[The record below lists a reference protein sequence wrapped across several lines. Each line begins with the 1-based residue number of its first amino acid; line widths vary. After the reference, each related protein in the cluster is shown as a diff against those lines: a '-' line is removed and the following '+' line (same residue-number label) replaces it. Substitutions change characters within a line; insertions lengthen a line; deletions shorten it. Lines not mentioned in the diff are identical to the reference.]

1 MVEESPPL
9 QTDEGLAP
17 QEPGWYVVNAREAR
31 WVGQDGM
38 WRGAWLEPEDEPW
51 PALAFNV
58 TVLDPESP
66 GGRYHGESNQEDF
79 LVVSG
84 ECLLL
89 VEGQERRLRQWD
101 FFHCPPWTEHVLV
114 GAGDRP
120 AVVVAVSTRAPD
132 QAVRY
137 VAADVARRHGAAPP
151 RDTGSASEAYAG
163 VPGPRMLRYREG
175 DLPADGPR

>member
-1 MVEESPPL
+1 MRVAEAPPKE
-9 QTDEGLAP
+9 TGDGLAAQP
-17 QEPGWYVVNAREAR
+17 DGWYVVNAREAR

-38 WRGAWLEPEDEPW
+38 WRGAWLEPESEPW
-51 PALAFNV
+51 ASLAFNI
-58 TVLDPESP
+58 TVLDPGSP

-79 LVVSG
+79 LVVAG

-120 AVVVAVSTRAPD
+120 AVVIAVSARAPD
-132 QAVRY
+132 ARVRY
-137 VAADVARRHGAAPP
+137 VVSDVAASHGAAPP
-151 RDTGSASEAYAG
+151 RDTERAAEAYEG
-163 VPGPRMLRYREG
+163 VADVRVMSYREG
-175 DLPADGPR
+175 DLPG